1 MKCLNLKY
9 YENNVTTETPTTVVD
24 LTNFKMVTISDI
36 LLKIQDRKAAVFRI
50 SVFSP
55 ILTCD

>member
-36 LLKIQDRKAAVFRI
+36 LLKIQDRKAAVSRI